1 MWLSVASP
9 AFLSHLEGGCAA
21 SMASGLLR
29 SHLTGFA
36 RHFTVTNSLIEID
49 YALTRYLLVAV
60 KIENQTERK
69 LPKETVEHIEG
80 AFDSLPREHTRGLER
95 IRLVEFI
102 SEPRIR
108 GVVQATELPG
118 LYHPRQGPKGAWL
131 ELAMGVLLPGN
142 KPVHKRIIPRLSF
155 KGNLTATLF
164 SLVGQHYHFT
174 LKHSLKK
181 TQLEPAVRAYTEKH
195 LKLWNEKKHSF
206 RARLFKPLQP
216 TLERWAKGLQKRAA
230 AEKKK
235 AGK

>member
-1 MWLSVASP
+1 VTGYQFNPFTWLRGCRAVA
-9 AFLSHLEGGCAA
+9 
-21 SMASGLLR
+21 
-29 SHLTGFA
+29 
-36 RHFTVTNSLIEID
+36 I
-49 YALTRYLLVAV
+49 
-60 KIENQTERK
+60 KIENQVERK
-69 LPKETVEHIEG
+69 LPKETVRQVEE

-102 SEPRIR
+102 SEPRLKNTF
-108 GVVQATELPG
+108 QTSELPG

-131 ELAMGVLLPGN
+131 EVAVGVLLPGN

-155 KGNLTATLF
+155 KGNLAATIF

-181 TQLEPAVRAYTEKH
+181 TQLEPAIRVYTEKQ
-195 LKLWNEKKHSF
+195 LKAWNEKKHSF

-235 AGK
+235 SVSSR

>member
-1 MWLSVASP
+1 VA
-9 AFLSHLEGGCAA
+9 
-21 SMASGLLR
+21 
-29 SHLTGFA
+29 
-36 RHFTVTNSLIEID
+36 I
-49 YALTRYLLVAV
+49 

-69 LPKETVEHIEG
+69 LPSETVAHIEG

-102 SEPRIR
+102 TEPRLR
-108 GVVQATELPG
+108 GTFQSSELPG
-118 LYHPRQGPKGAWL
+118 LYHPRQGPKGPWL
-131 ELAMGVLLPGN
+131 EIAVGVLLPGN

-155 KGNLTATLF
+155 KGNLAATLF
-164 SLVGQHYHFT
+164 SLIGQHYHFT

-181 TQLEPAVRAYTEKH
+181 TQLEPAIRAYTEKQ
-195 LKLWNEKKHSF
+195 LKAFNEKKHSF

-235 AGK
+235 SLSSK

>member
-1 MWLSVASP
+1 M
-9 AFLSHLEGGCAA
+9 
-21 SMASGLLR
+21 
-29 SHLTGFA
+29 
-36 RHFTVTNSLIEID
+36 
-49 YALTRYLLVAV
+49 AV
-60 KIENQTERK
+60 KIENQIERK
-69 LPKETVEHIEG
+69 LPKETLEHIEG

-108 GVVQATELPG
+108 GTVQASELPG

-131 ELAMGVLLPGN
+131 ELAMGVLLPGD
-142 KPVHKRIIPRLSF
+142 KPIHKRIVPRLSF

-206 RARLFKPLQP
+206 RARMFKPLQP

-235 AGK
+235 AAK

>member
-1 MWLSVASP
+1 
-9 AFLSHLEGGCAA
+9 
-21 SMASGLLR
+21 MA
-29 SHLTGFA
+29 
-36 RHFTVTNSLIEID
+36 I
-49 YALTRYLLVAV
+49 

-69 LPKETVEHIEG
+69 LPSETIAHIES

-102 SEPRIR
+102 SEPRLR
-108 GVVQATELPG
+108 GTFQSSELPG
-118 LYHPRQGPKGAWL
+118 LYHPRQGPKGPWL
-131 ELAMGVLLPGN
+131 EIAVGVLLPGN

-155 KGNLTATLF
+155 KGNLAATLF
-164 SLVGQHYHFT
+164 SLIGQHYHFT

-181 TQLEPAVRAYTEKH
+181 TQLEPAIRAYTEKQ
-195 LKLWNEKKHSF
+195 LKAFNEKKHSF

-235 AGK
+235 SLSSK